1 MRYLLLILLLA
12 GGYYGWDYYQNGLAP
27 RHEALKAMEQE
38 PCPEL
43 DAAQARF
50 DEAAELHEQQAV
62 RLQKA
67 VQRKE
72 EAVRKYWDSRIKQAG
87 QEKDGKKTPSPVNG
101 RPNARSAEARI
112 AYLLE
117 QYDRRVAEVEKLK
130 SRRNATRQQ
139 LDSARNRI
147 QEQIR
152 QVETRLDINRIQRAE
167 ASNKKSGDFK
177 VTENRA
183 DLLKLQASLPQELER
198 ITDRRVAEVEKL
210 KSRRNAT
217 RQQLDSARNRIQE
230 QIRQVETRLDINRIQ
245 RAEAS
250 NKKSG
255 DFKVTENR
263 ADLLK
268 LQASLPQELERIT
281 DQGEAAL
288 RDQTEA
294 YEKAKRE
301 LGLFQN
307 NVDRQ
312 IASLRDSMNS
322 PLAEDYDE
330 TEILSEDPEFR
341 TMIAPYDQAVSHEE
355 TIVMR
360 TEADVEEKAKALHG
374 LQRVRD
380 AKIEE
385 ERNRLRQEEEIF
397 FTAATVIGVILL
409 ISILLSFARRR

>member
-1 MRYLLLILLLA
+1 
-12 GGYYGWDYYQNGLAP
+12 
-27 RHEALKAMEQE
+27 MEQE

-50 DEAAELHEQQAV
+50 DEAAELHEQQTA

-67 VQRKE
+67 IQRKE
-72 EAVRKYWDSRIKQAG
+72 EAVRKYWDSRIKQAD

-101 RPNARSAEARI
+101 RPKARI

-117 QYDRRVAEVEKLK
+117 QY
-130 SRRNATRQQ
+130 
-139 LDSARNRI
+139 
-147 QEQIR
+147 
-152 QVETRLDINRIQRAE
+152 
-167 ASNKKSGDFK
+167 
-177 VTENRA
+177 
-183 DLLKLQASLPQELER
+183 
-198 ITDRRVAEVEKL
+198 DRRVAEVEKL

-385 ERNRLRQEEEIF
+385 ERSRLRQEEEIF
-397 FTAATVIGVILL
+397 FTAATAIGVILL

>member
-43 DAAQARF
+43 DTAQARF
-50 DEAAELHEQQAV
+50 DEAAELHEQQAA

-67 VQRKE
+67 IQRKE
-72 EAVRKYWDSRIKQAG
+72 EAVRKYWDARIKQAG
-87 QEKDGKKTPSPVNG
+87 QEKDGKKTPSPVSG
-101 RPNARSAEARI
+101 KPNARSAEARI
-112 AYLLE
+112 AHLLE
-117 QYDRRVAEVEKLK
+117 QYDRRVAEVEELK
-130 SRRNATRQQ
+130 SRRDATRQQ
-139 LDSARNRI
+139 LDSARNRL

-152 QVETRLDINRIQRAE
+152 QVETRLDINRIQLAE
-167 ASNKKSGDFK
+167 ASNTKSRNFK
-177 VTENRA
+177 VTENR
-183 DLLKLQASLPQELER
+183 
-198 ITDRRVAEVEKL
+198 T
-210 KSRRNAT
+210 
-217 RQQLDSARNRIQE
+217 
-230 QIRQVETRLDINRIQ
+230 
-245 RAEAS
+245 
-250 NKKSG
+250 
-255 DFKVTENR
+255 
-263 ADLLK
+263 DLLK

-312 IASLRDSMNS
+312 IASLRNTMNS

-360 TEADVEEKAKALHG
+360 TEADVEEQSKALHG

-380 AKIEE
+380 AKLEE
-385 ERNRLRQEEEIF
+385 ERSRLRQEEEIF
-397 FTAATVIGVILL
+397 FTAAVVIGVILL